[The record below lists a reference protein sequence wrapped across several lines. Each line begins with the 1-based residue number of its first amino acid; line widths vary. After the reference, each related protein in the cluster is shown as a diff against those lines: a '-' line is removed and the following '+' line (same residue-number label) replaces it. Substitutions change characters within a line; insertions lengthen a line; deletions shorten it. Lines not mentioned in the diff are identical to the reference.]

1 MIRNLMINFLK
12 TASKVKEKEVKAVI
26 FSFLFVVVLM
36 SAYYILR
43 PVRDAM
49 ASDWTD
55 AEVSWLWTLNFFI
68 STAIVALYGVM
79 VSKFRFRL
87 LVPTMYGIFAISF
100 IIFYALGS
108 VFEDRTVID
117 KSFYVWVS
125 VFSLFHISVFWT
137 FMSELFSKEQ
147 SGRLFGI
154 IAVGASVGGLIGPSI
169 TAFFSVSLGIDNLML
184 IASMMLFIPIP
195 IIFYLQSLKA
205 KELNNEALDIPVSN
219 QSIGGNPLAG
229 FKIFFSNPYLLSI
242 GLFIF
247 LYTGISSFVYFE
259 LKNLLSD
266 FSRPERSVIWA
277 QMDLAV
283 NILAISTG
291 LFATSRIVTKFGMP
305 VTIAMVPIMICIGLL
320 VLAISP
326 LLGVVVVLQVIR
338 RAGNYAVTRP
348 AREMLF
354 TLVNQETRFK
364 AKPVIDIVAYRG
376 GDMLTAW
383 LFTGLTQGLGLGL
396 AAVAAVGAGIASLW
410 ALSVFILENGLS
422 AMNLNLKT
430 YRIERPACNHKVACR
445 ICLRHRN
452 TNQFNLSIN
461 FTNN

>member
-1 MIRNLMINFLK
+1 MIRNLIINFLK
-12 TASKVKEKEVKAVI
+12 TASKVKEKEAKAVI

-49 ASDWTD
+49 ASDWSD

-68 STAIVALYGVM
+68 STAIVALYGSM

-108 VFEDRTVID
+108 VFEDRTLID

-169 TAFFSVSLGIDNLML
+169 TAFFSVSLGADNLML
-184 IASMMLFIPIP
+184 IASMMLLIPIP
-195 IIFYLQSLKA
+195 IIFYLQSLKS
-205 KELNNEALDIPVSN
+205 KELNNEVLDIPDSN

-229 FKIFFSNPYLLSI
+229 FKMFFSNPYLLSI

-266 FSRPERSVIWA
+266 FSRSERSVIWA

-291 LFATSRIVTKFGMP
+291 LFATGRIVTKFGMP
-305 VTIAMVPIMICIGLL
+305 ATIAMVPIMICIGLL

-326 LLGVVVVLQVIR
+326 LLGVVMVLQIIR

-396 AAVAAVGAGIASLW
+396 ASVAAVGAGIASLW
-410 ALSVFILENGLS
+410 ALVGIYLGKWFDRYES
-422 AMNLNLKT
+422 
-430 YRIERPACNHKVACR
+430 
-445 ICLRHRN
+445 
-452 TNQFNLSIN
+452 
-461 FTNN
+461 

>member
-1 MIRNLMINFLK
+1 MIKNLMINFLK

-169 TAFFSVSLGIDNLML
+169 TAFFSVSLGTDNLML

-205 KELNNEALDIPVSN
+205 KELNNEALDIPISN

-305 VTIAMVPIMICIGLL
+305 ITIAMVPVMICIGLL

-410 ALSVFILENGLS
+410 ALVGIYLGKWF
-422 AMNLNLKT
+422 
-430 YRIERPACNHKVACR
+430 ERNEA
-445 ICLRHRN
+445 
-452 TNQFNLSIN
+452 
-461 FTNN
+461 

>member
-1 MIRNLMINFLK
+1 MIRNIILNFLK
-12 TASKVKEKEVKAVI
+12 TASKIKEREVKAVV
-26 FSFLFVVVLM
+26 FSFLFVVILM

-68 STAIVALYGVM
+68 STVIVALYGIM

-87 LVPTMYGIFAISF
+87 LVPAMYGIFAGSF
-100 IIFYALGS
+100 IIFYVLGS
-108 VFEDRTVID
+108 IYEDRILID
-117 KSFYVWVS
+117 KAFYVWVS
-125 VFSLFHISVFWT
+125 VFSLFHISVFWS

-147 SGRLFGI
+147 SSRLFGI

-169 TAFFSVSLGIDNLML
+169 TAFFSVSLGTDKLML
-184 IASMMLFIPIP
+184 IASIMLLIPIP
-195 IIFYLQSLKA
+195 IIFYLQSLKT
-205 KELNNEALDIPVSN
+205 KELDNELLSTPISN

-229 FKIFFSNPYLLSI
+229 FKMFFSNPYLLSI
-242 GLFIF
+242 GVFIL

-291 LFATSRIVTKFGMP
+291 LFATGRIVTRFGMP
-305 VTIAMVPIMICIGLL
+305 ATIAMVPIIICIGLL

-326 LLGVVVVLQVIR
+326 LLGVVMILQIVR

-376 GDMLTAW
+376 GDMITAW

-396 AAVAAVGAGIASLW
+396 AAVAAIGAGIAGLW
-410 ALSVFILENGLS
+410 TLVGIYLGRWFERDNDNFKNS
-422 AMNLNLKT
+422 KT
-430 YRIERPACNHKVACR
+430 
-445 ICLRHRN
+445 
-452 TNQFNLSIN
+452 
-461 FTNN
+461 

>member
-1 MIRNLMINFLK
+1 MIRNIILNFLK
-12 TASKVKEKEVKAVI
+12 TASNIKEREVKAVV

-68 STAIVALYGVM
+68 STAIVALYGIM
-79 VSKFRFRL
+79 VSKFHFRL
-87 LVPTMYGIFAISF
+87 LVPAMYAIFAGSF
-100 IIFYALGS
+100 IIFYVLDSIYADHIL
-108 VFEDRTVID
+108 ID
-117 KSFYVWVS
+117 KAFYVWVS
-125 VFSLFHISVFWT
+125 VFSLFHISIFWS

-147 SGRLFGI
+147 SSRLFGI

-169 TAFFSVSLGIDNLML
+169 TAFFSVSLGADKLML
-184 IASMMLFIPIP
+184 IASMMLFITIP
-195 IIFYLQSLKA
+195 IIFFLQSLKT
-205 KELNNEALDIPVSN
+205 KELNNEILNTPISN
-219 QSIGGNPLAG
+219 RSIGGNPLSG
-229 FKIFFSNPYLLSI
+229 FKMFFSNPYLLSI
-242 GLFIF
+242 GLFIL

-266 FSRPERSVIWA
+266 LSRPERSVIWA

-291 LFATSRIVTKFGMP
+291 LFATGRIVTRFGMP
-305 VTIAMVPIMICIGLL
+305 ATIAMVPIMICIGLL

-326 LLGVVVVLQVIR
+326 LLGVVMILQIVR

-376 GDMLTAW
+376 GDMVTAW

-396 AAVAAVGAGIASLW
+396 AAVAAIGAGIAGLW
-410 ALSVFILENGLS
+410 TLVGIYLGRWFERDNS
-422 AMNLNLKT
+422 NLKNSKT
-430 YRIERPACNHKVACR
+430 
-445 ICLRHRN
+445 
-452 TNQFNLSIN
+452 
-461 FTNN
+461 

>member
-12 TASKVKEKEVKAVI
+12 TASKIKDQEVKAVI

-68 STAIVALYGVM
+68 STAVVVLYGVI

-100 IIFYALGS
+100 IIFYSLGFA
-108 VFEDRTVID
+108 FEDRTVID

-125 VFSLFHISVFWT
+125 VFSLFHISIFWT

-169 TAFFSVSLGIDNLML
+169 TAFFSVSLGTDNLML
-184 IASMMLFIPIP
+184 VASIMLLIPIP
-195 IIFYLQSLKA
+195 IIFYLQSLKS
-205 KELNNEALDIPVSN
+205 KELNNEVLDIPISN

-229 FKIFFSNPYLLSI
+229 FKMFFSNPYLLSI

-266 FSRPERSVIWA
+266 FSRSERSVIWA

-291 LFATSRIVTKFGMP
+291 LFATGRIVTKFGMP
-305 VTIAMVPIMICIGLL
+305 ATIAMVPIIICIGLL

-326 LLGVVVVLQVIR
+326 LLGVVMILQIIR
-338 RAGNYAVTRP
+338 RAGNYSVTRP

-410 ALSVFILENGLS
+410 ALVGIYLGKWF
-422 AMNLNLKT
+422 
-430 YRIERPACNHKVACR
+430 ERNEA
-445 ICLRHRN
+445 
-452 TNQFNLSIN
+452 
-461 FTNN
+461 

>member
-1 MIRNLMINFLK
+1 MMLERLLIIKRGGKMIKNLIINFLK

-205 KELNNEALDIPVSN
+205 KELNNEALDIPISN

-410 ALSVFILENGLS
+410 ALVGIYLGKWF
-422 AMNLNLKT
+422 
-430 YRIERPACNHKVACR
+430 ERNEP
-445 ICLRHRN
+445 
-452 TNQFNLSIN
+452 
-461 FTNN
+461 

>member
-1 MIRNLMINFLK
+1 MIRNLIINFLK
-12 TASKVKEKEVKAVI
+12 NASKIKEQEIKAVI
-26 FSFLFVVVLM
+26 LSFLFVVVLM

-68 STAIVALYGVM
+68 STAIVALYGSM

-100 IIFYALGS
+100 IIFYVLGS
-108 VFEDRTVID
+108 AFEDRTVID

-169 TAFFSVSLGIDNLML
+169 TTFFSVSLGTDNLIL
-184 IASMMLFIPIP
+184 IASMMLLIPIP
-195 IIFYLQSLKA
+195 IIFYLQSLKT
-205 KELNNEALDIPVSN
+205 KELNNEVLDITISN

-229 FKIFFSNPYLLSI
+229 FKMFFSNPYLLSI

-266 FSRPERSVIWA
+266 FSRSERSVIWA

-291 LFATSRIVTKFGMP
+291 LFATGRIVTKFGMP
-305 VTIAMVPIMICIGLL
+305 ATIAMVPIMICIGLL

-326 LLGVVVVLQVIR
+326 LLGVVMVLQIIR

-376 GDMLTAW
+376 GDMLMAW
-383 LFTGLTQGLGLGL
+383 LFTGLTHGLGLGL

-410 ALSVFILENGLS
+410 ALVGIYLGKWF
-422 AMNLNLKT
+422 
-430 YRIERPACNHKVACR
+430 ER
-445 ICLRHRN
+445 
-452 TNQFNLSIN
+452 SES
-461 FTNN
+461 

>member
-1 MIRNLMINFLK
+1 MIRNLIINFLQN
-12 TASKVKEKEVKAVI
+12 ASKIKEQEIKAVI

-49 ASDWTD
+49 ASDWTN

-68 STAIVALYGVM
+68 STAIVALYGSM

-169 TAFFSVSLGIDNLML
+169 TAFFSVSLGTDNLML
-184 IASMMLFIPIP
+184 IASMMLLIPIP
-195 IIFYLQSLKA
+195 IIFYLQSLKS
-205 KELNNEALDIPVSN
+205 KELHNEVLDIPGSN

-229 FKIFFSNPYLLSI
+229 FKMFFSNPYLLSI

-266 FSRPERSVIWA
+266 FSRSERSVIWA

-291 LFATSRIVTKFGMP
+291 LFATGRIVTKFGMP
-305 VTIAMVPIMICIGLL
+305 ATIAMVPIMICIGLL

-326 LLGVVVVLQVIR
+326 LLGVVMVLQIIR

-364 AKPVIDIVAYRG
+364 AKPVIDIVVYRG
-376 GDMLTAW
+376 GDMLMAW

-410 ALSVFILENGLS
+410 ALVGIYLGKWF
-422 AMNLNLKT
+422 
-430 YRIERPACNHKVACR
+430 ER
-445 ICLRHRN
+445 
-452 TNQFNLSIN
+452 SES
-461 FTNN
+461 

>member
-1 MIRNLMINFLK
+1 MIRNLIINFLK
-12 TASKVKEKEVKAVI
+12 NASKIKEQEIKAVI
-26 FSFLFVVVLM
+26 LSFLFVVVLM

-68 STAIVALYGVM
+68 STAIVALYGSM

-169 TAFFSVSLGIDNLML
+169 TAFFSVSLGTDNLML

-205 KELNNEALDIPVSN
+205 KELNNEALDIPISN

-229 FKIFFSNPYLLSI
+229 FKIFLSNPYLLSI

-410 ALSVFILENGLS
+410 ALVGIYLGKWF
-422 AMNLNLKT
+422 
-430 YRIERPACNHKVACR
+430 ERNEP
-445 ICLRHRN
+445 
-452 TNQFNLSIN
+452 
-461 FTNN
+461 

>member
-1 MIRNLMINFLK
+1 MIRNIILNFLK
-12 TASKVKEKEVKAVI
+12 TASKIKEREVKAVV

-68 STAIVALYGVM
+68 STVIVALYGIM

-87 LVPTMYGIFAISF
+87 LVPAMYGIFAGSF
-100 IIFYALGS
+100 IIFYVLGS
-108 VFEDRTVID
+108 IYEDRILID
-117 KSFYVWVS
+117 KAFYVWVS
-125 VFSLFHISVFWT
+125 VFSLFHISVFWS

-147 SGRLFGI
+147 SSRLFGV

-169 TAFFSVSLGIDNLML
+169 TAIFSVSLGTDKLML
-184 IASMMLFIPIP
+184 IASMMLLIPIP
-195 IIFYLQSLKA
+195 IIFFLQSLKT
-205 KELNNEALDIPVSN
+205 KELNNEVLNTPISN

-229 FKIFFSNPYLLSI
+229 FKMFFLNPYLLSI
-242 GLFIF
+242 GVFIL

-266 FSRPERSVIWA
+266 FSRPDRSVIWA

-291 LFATSRIVTKFGMP
+291 LFATGRIVTRFGMP
-305 VTIAMVPIMICIGLL
+305 ATIAMVPIIICIGLL
-320 VLAISP
+320 ILAISP
-326 LLGVVVVLQVIR
+326 LLGVVMILQIVR

-376 GDMLTAW
+376 GDMVTAW

-396 AAVAAVGAGIASLW
+396 AAVAAIGAGIAGLW
-410 ALSVFILENGLS
+410 TLVGIYLGRWFERDNDNFKNS
-422 AMNLNLKT
+422 KT
-430 YRIERPACNHKVACR
+430 
-445 ICLRHRN
+445 
-452 TNQFNLSIN
+452 
-461 FTNN
+461 

>member
-1 MIRNLMINFLK
+1 MIKNLMINFLK

-169 TAFFSVSLGIDNLML
+169 TAFFSVSLGTDNLML

-205 KELNNEALDIPVSN
+205 KELNNQALDIPISN
-219 QSIGGNPLAG
+219 QSIGGNPFAG
-229 FKIFFSNPYLLSI
+229 FKMFFSNPYLLSI

-305 VTIAMVPIMICIGLL
+305 ITIAMVPIMICIGLL

-410 ALSVFILENGLS
+410 ALVGIYLGKRF
-422 AMNLNLKT
+422 
-430 YRIERPACNHKVACR
+430 ERNEP
-445 ICLRHRN
+445 
-452 TNQFNLSIN
+452 
-461 FTNN
+461 

>member
-1 MIRNLMINFLK
+1 MNPINKFLK
-12 TASKVKEKEVKAVI
+12 TASRIEEREIKAVI

-55 AEVSWLWTLNFFI
+55 AEVSWLWTINFFI
-68 STAIVALYGVM
+68 STAIVALYGLM

-87 LVPTMYGIFAISF
+87 LVPVMYGIFAGSF
-100 IIFYALGS
+100 VIFYFLAS
-108 VFEDRTVID
+108 ISDDRTIID
-117 KSFYVWVS
+117 KAFYVWVS
-125 VFSLFHISVFWT
+125 VFSLFHISVFWS

-169 TAFFSVSLGIDNLML
+169 TAFFSVSLGTDNLML
-184 IASMMLFIPIP
+184 IASMMLLIPIP
-195 IIFYLQSLKA
+195 IIFYLQTLKVTD
-205 KELNNEALDIPVSN
+205 LNNEELDLTTPN
-219 QSIGGNPLAG
+219 QSIGGSPFAG
-229 FKIFFSNPYLLSI
+229 FKMFFSNPYLLSI

-266 FSRPERSVIWA
+266 LSRSERSVIWA

-283 NILAISTG
+283 NILAISAG
-291 LFATSRIVTKFGMP
+291 LFATSRIVTRFGMP
-305 VTIAMVPIMICIGLL
+305 LTIALVPVMICIGLL

-326 LLGVVVVLQVIR
+326 FLGVVVMLQIIR

-354 TLVNQETRFK
+354 TLVDQETRFK

-376 GDMLTAW
+376 GDMLMAW

-396 AAVAAVGAGIASLW
+396 AAVAAFGAGMAALWSLVGIY
-410 ALSVFILENGLS
+410 LG
-422 AMNLNLKT
+422 
-430 YRIERPACNHKVACR
+430 R
-445 ICLRHRN
+445 
-452 TNQFNLSIN
+452 
-461 FTNN
+461 

>member
-1 MIRNLMINFLK
+1 MIKNLMINFLK
-12 TASKVKEKEVKAVI
+12 TASKVKEQEVKAVI

-169 TAFFSVSLGIDNLML
+169 TAFFSVSLGTDNLML

-205 KELNNEALDIPVSN
+205 KELNNQALDIPISN

-305 VTIAMVPIMICIGLL
+305 VTIAMVPVMICIGLL

-396 AAVAAVGAGIASLW
+396 AAVAAVGAVIASLW
-410 ALSVFILENGLS
+410 ALVGIYLGKWF
-422 AMNLNLKT
+422 
-430 YRIERPACNHKVACR
+430 ERNEP
-445 ICLRHRN
+445 
-452 TNQFNLSIN
+452 
-461 FTNN
+461 